1 MQSRRIQLVDI
12 RNHQPLDPHWS
23 PTVDPEEIEP
33 ANFLLAERQLTLTAL
48 AEMVGITIVNLS
60 VLKNNRAKAIKFS
73 TLTAICDALECSVG
87 DLLVVRPTDHRG

>member
-33 ANFLLAERQLTLTAL
+33 ANFLLAERQLPYRWRFIPLTVTLSGA
-48 AEMVGITIVNLS
+48 AILS
-60 VLKNNRAKAIKFS
+60 VRELNDPIQLSPAGPG
-73 TLTAICDALECSVG
+73 C
-87 DLLVVRPTDHRG
+87 